1 MRSRLAALLTLVLL
15 ALAGPAVR
23 GDDSLSGGPEELLG
37 QGNALFEEGRFEEAV
52 EVYRMALAY
61 GIQSEILHY
70 NLGNALFRTGRLGP
84 AILEYER
91 ALLLSP
97 GDEDIRANLAFARSQ
112 AADAPPEEEES
123 PWALLADWLR
133 KPGVNGAALAGLVAY
148 LVAAAALAA
157 ALLRRGRWGT
167 RRLLALSAAGLL
179 LALPPALVV
188 AVQGSE
194 REWDER
200 AVLLVPRAEARSGPA
215 ESNPLLFT
223 VHEGT
228 TVTILDQREGWTRI
242 SLPDGLNG
250 WVPTGSIEAIRR

>member
-1 MRSRLAALLTLVLL
+1 MRRRFVLLL
-15 ALAGPAVR
+15 ALGLLAPALAGRA
-23 GDDSLSGGPEELLG
+23 DDTLSGGPEELLG
-37 QGNALFEEGRFEEAV
+37 QGNALFEEGRFEEAA

-61 GIQSEILHY
+61 GIESEILHY

-91 ALLLSP
+91 ALLLAP
-97 GDEDIRANLAFARSQ
+97 GDEDIRSNLAFARSQ

-133 KPGVNGAALAGLVAY
+133 RPGVNGAALALLVAY
-148 LVAAAALAA
+148 LLSAASLAA
-157 ALLRRGRWGT
+157 GLLRRGRRGT
-167 RRLLALSAAGLL
+167 RRLLALAAACLL

-188 AVQGSE
+188 AVQGSA

-228 TVTILDQREGWTRI
+228 TVTILDEREGWTRI

-250 WVPTGSIEAIRR
+250 WVPSGSIEAVRR